1 MFFKNQYYCFIA
13 GLPDFTFDSAKLPFT
28 VEEFKRILEDELK
41 SSDIKLLN
49 KYFLKYDNDNLL
61 LLLQNDES
69 KLTNLGSITHEELQN
84 AIDKVKENLP
94 LKNKNIPAYYEQF
107 IKTWLSEDEQAENRS
122 WEDMMSSLY
131 MDYGLDVKNTLIA
144 RWFELNLNIGNLL
157 SAIYAKKHGLDVA
170 SVVVGNNEVAQ
181 LIRENANARDFGVNE
196 ALEYYDVI
204 VRISEDTDVFE
215 RERKIDKFRWN
226 WLEDNTI
233 FDYFNV
239 EYIFAYLCKLQ
250 ILERWVSLNAEEG
263 ERIFRQLIN
272 DLRKEVKVPEE

>member
-13 GLPDFTFDSAKLPFT
+13 GLPDFTFDSAKLPFS
-28 VEEFKRILEDELK
+28 VEEFKRILENELK
-41 SSDIKLLN
+41 SNDIKLLN

-69 KLTNLGSITHEELQN
+69 KLTNLGSITREELQN
-84 AIDKVKENLP
+84 AIERVKENLP

-107 IKTWLSEDEQAENRS
+107 IKTWLSEDAQAENRS

-157 SAIYAKKHGLDVA
+157 SAIYAKKHSMDVS
-170 SVVVGNNEVAQ
+170 SVVVGNNEIAQ

-196 ALEYYDVI
+196 ALEYYDI
-204 VRISEDTDVFE
+204 IQRISEDTDVFE
-215 RERKIDKFRWN
+215 RERKIDRFRWN

-263 ERIFRQLIN
+263 ERIFRQLIT
-272 DLRKEVKVPEE
+272 DLRNEVKIPED

>member
-69 KLTNLGSITHEELQN
+69 KLTNLGSITREELQN
-84 AIDKVKENLP
+84 AIEKVKENLP

-107 IKTWLSEDEQAENRS
+107 IKTWLSEDEQTENRS

-196 ALEYYDVI
+196 ALEYYDII

-215 RERKIDKFRWN
+215 RERKIDRFRWN

-272 DLRKEVKVPEE
+272 DLRKEVKVPE

>member
-41 SSDIKLLN
+41 SNDIKLLN

-61 LLLQNDES
+61 FLLQNDEE
-69 KLTNLGSITHEELQN
+69 KLTNLGSITREELQS
-84 AIDKVKENLP
+84 AIERVKESLP

-107 IKTWLSEDEQAENRS
+107 IKTWLSEDAQAENRS

-144 RWFELNLNIGNLL
+144 RWFELNMNIGNLL
-157 SAIYAKKHGLDVA
+157 SAIYAKKHGMDVS
-170 SVVVGNNEVAQ
+170 SVVVGNNEIAQ
-181 LIRENANARDFGVNE
+181 LIRENANARDFGISQV
-196 ALEYYDVI
+196 LEYYDI
-204 VRISEDTDVFE
+204 IQRISEDTDVFE
-215 RERKIDKFRWN
+215 RERKIDRFRWN
-226 WLEDNTI
+226 WLDDNTI

-263 ERIFRQLIN
+263 ERIFRQLIT
-272 DLRKEVKVPEE
+272 DLRNEVKIPED

>member
-13 GLPDFTFDSAKLPFT
+13 GLPDFTFDSAKLPFS
-28 VEEFKRILEDELK
+28 VEEFKRILENELK
-41 SSDIKLLN
+41 SNDIKLLN

-69 KLTNLGSITHEELQN
+69 KLTNLGSITREELQN
-84 AIDKVKENLP
+84 AIERVKENLP

-107 IKTWLSEDEQAENRS
+107 IKTWLSEDAQAENRS

-157 SAIYAKKHGLDVA
+157 SAIYAKKHGMDVS
-170 SVVVGNNEVAQ
+170 SVVVGNNEIAQ

-196 ALEYYDVI
+196 ALEYYDI
-204 VRISEDTDVFE
+204 IQRISEDTDVFE
-215 RERKIDKFRWN
+215 RERKIDRFRWN

-263 ERIFRQLIN
+263 ERIFRQLIT
-272 DLRKEVKVPEE
+272 DLRNEVKIPED

>member
-13 GLPDFTFDSAKLPFT
+13 GLPDFTFDSAKLPFS
-28 VEEFKRILEDELK
+28 VEEFKRILENELK
-41 SSDIKLLN
+41 SNDIKLLN

-69 KLTNLGSITHEELQN
+69 KLTNLGSITREELQN
-84 AIDKVKENLP
+84 AIERVKENLP

-107 IKTWLSEDEQAENRS
+107 IKTWLSEDAQAENRS

-157 SAIYAKKHGLDVA
+157 SAIYAKKHSMDVS
-170 SVVVGNNEVAQ
+170 SVVVGNNEIAQ

-196 ALEYYDVI
+196 ALEYYDI
-204 VRISEDTDVFE
+204 IQRISEDTDVFE
-215 RERKIDKFRWN
+215 RERRIDRFRWN

-263 ERIFRQLIN
+263 ERIFRQLIT
-272 DLRKEVKVPEE
+272 DLRNEVKIPED